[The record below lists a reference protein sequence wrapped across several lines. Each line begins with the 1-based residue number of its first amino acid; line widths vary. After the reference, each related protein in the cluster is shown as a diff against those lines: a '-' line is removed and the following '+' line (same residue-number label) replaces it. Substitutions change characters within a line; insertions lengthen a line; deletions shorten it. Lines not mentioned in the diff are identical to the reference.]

1 MIWYREYL
9 FADDDVIRT
18 ISSNFVP
25 VFVNLV
31 KIRTDPDTKDWF
43 RLIGSQYD
51 QYQGIWVVSSEG
63 KVLHSDRRWRSRAA
77 NATNLEFNNMV
88 KQDMLEIAQAS
99 LKTFGPVQP
108 RQVKPQEPLP
118 YRGIGVRP
126 DGNVDL
132 AIYRRK
138 VSPPSHRD
146 FKADGPGMRDTL
158 PLNKEEWA
166 ALTPPKPA
174 AGTEW
179 VIPEAIAK
187 KMVRPLCI
195 NSLGSPASMPGPEDA
210 KVAQLTARVEA
221 VEDGQARIRLTG
233 AFEANKVLKNEPGL
247 SYRGAATATGIAV
260 YDLNQKTMSSLLLV
274 YHGTYQQG
282 RTPESA
288 PSLGLGAV
296 IEWQREGTPPR

>member
-77 NATNLEFNNMV
+77 NATNLEVNNMV

-108 RQVKPQEPLP
+108 RQEKPREPLP
-118 YRGIGVRP
+118 YRGTGARP
-126 DGNVDL
+126 DGNGALVISL
-132 AIYRRK
+132 RNAT
-138 VSPPSHRD
+138 SPS
-146 FKADGPGMRDTL
+146 
-158 PLNKEEWA
+158 
-166 ALTPPKPA
+166 
-174 AGTEW
+174 
-179 VIPEAIAK
+179 
-187 KMVRPLCI
+187 
-195 NSLGSPASMPGPEDA
+195 
-210 KVAQLTARVEA
+210 
-221 VEDGQARIRLTG
+221 
-233 AFEANKVLKNEPGL
+233 
-247 SYRGAATATGIAV
+247 
-260 YDLNQKTMSSLLLV
+260 
-274 YHGTYQQG
+274 
-282 RTPESA
+282 
-288 PSLGLGAV
+288 
-296 IEWQREGTPPR
+296 